1 MSALTDPTDRA
12 QRILANR
19 YRLLVAL
26 GAGESAKVFLAQD
39 LALGRRVAVK
49 LLRPELDD
57 NEAFLRCIRAEAHA
71 VAVLNHP
78 NIVKVFD
85 WVEDTDGPFLVL
97 EYLAGGS
104 LRDLLDRGARL
115 SPAEAARVGGQVAR
129 GLAYAHTRGLVHRDV
144 KPANLLFDEEGR
156 VRVTDFGVA
165 RALAEAAWIE
175 PGGTFIGTPRY
186 SAPEQARGGPVD
198 GRSDVYALALVLY
211 EAITGVVPFTAD
223 SIEGTLTARVDQP
236 LPADPALGPM
246 HELLSRAADPD
257 VNSRLNATQLATLL
271 EEAADLWPAAVLP
284 GAPAAATGNAST
296 IGNGAAPRDDATVM
310 TPALPQTDR
319 MLATAHPDDTLSWP
333 HGALTPR
340 RPAPTPARPARL
352 ARPVRRGRRRWPWV
366 VVLLVTALV
375 GAGVVVAWQ
384 EKVFTPSHP
393 VPSLKGLSPV
403 AARQELGRM
412 HLLLTVGTRT
422 SSTTVPKGEVVS
434 QRPGTATSLKEGGVV
449 TVVVSTGLPMEPVP
463 SLVGLSCYGAT
474 QVLAVAHLKAACP
487 QAAAAYNDAVPAG
500 QVINWSYDNRLNAT
514 QAPFGSTIIIAISQG
529 KPVVTVPSLVS
540 ATYAQ
545 AQATL
550 RSVGLQVT
558 EVQESSV
565 TVPAGSVTRTLPAAG
580 AAAVTGSTV
589 IVFVSRGPAIVKVPN
604 VRHDTVPQATAALQ
618 KAGFS
623 VGSVSGPSDGQVVST
638 NPPEGQFEP
647 QGTAVTLTTK

>member
-26 GAGESAKVFLAQD
+26 GVGESAKVFLAQD
-39 LALGRRVAVK
+39 LALGRRVAIK
-49 LLRPELDD
+49 LLKPELDD
-57 NEAFLRCIRAEAHA
+57 NQAFLRCIRAEAHA

-78 NIVKVFD
+78 NIVRVFD
-85 WVEDTDGPFLVL
+85 WVEDPDGPFLVL

-115 SPAEAARVGGQVAR
+115 SPAETAQVGGQVAR

-175 PGGTFIGTPRY
+175 PGGIFIGTPRY
-186 SAPEQARGGPVD
+186 SAPEQARGGAVD

-211 EAITGVVPFTAD
+211 EAITGVVPFTSD
-223 SIEGTLTARVDQP
+223 TIEGTLIARVDQP
-236 LPADPALGPM
+236 LPPHPALGPM

-257 VNSRLNATQLATLL
+257 VSSRLNATQLATLL

-284 GAPAAATGNAST
+284 GAPSTEAGNAST
-296 IGNGAAPRDDATVM
+296 DATVM
-310 TPALPQTDR
+310 TPLLPQTDR
-319 MLATAHPDDTLSWP
+319 MPATAHPDDTLSWAQ
-333 HGALTPR
+333 GAGTPR
-340 RPAPTPARPARL
+340 RPEPGPARPAR
-352 ARPVRRGRRRWPWV
+352 RRRRRWPWLV
-366 VVLLVTALV
+366 ALLVMALV
-375 GAGVVVAWQ
+375 GAGVVVARQ

-393 VPSLKGLSPV
+393 VPSLKGLSATV
-403 AARQELGRM
+403 ARQELRRM
-412 HLLLTVGTRT
+412 HLSLAVGTRA
-422 SSTTVPKGEVVS
+422 SSTTVLKGEVVS
-434 QRPGTATSLKEGGVV
+434 QRPKTATSLKEGDVV
-449 TVVVSTGLPMEPVP
+449 TVVVSTGLPMESVP

-474 QVLAVAHLKAACP
+474 RVLAVAHLEASCP

-558 EVQESSV
+558 EVRENSV
-565 TVPAGSVTRTLPAAG
+565 TVAAGSVTRTLPPAG
-580 AAAVTGSTV
+580 AGAVTDSTV
-589 IVFVSRGPAIVKVPN
+589 IVFVSLGPAIVKVPN
-604 VRHDTVPQATAALQ
+604 VRHDTVPVATAALK
-618 KAGFS
+618 KAGFT
-623 VGSVSGPSDGQVVST
+623 VGTISGPADGQVDST
-638 NPPEGQFEP
+638 NPPAGQFEP
-647 QGTAVTLTTK
+647 QGTTVALTTK